1 MYKEI
6 TSALRRLSAPTT
18 WTAVAITL
26 VLAGCNDD
34 NPKDSKTA
42 SSATRALTPVAKRV
56 TLKASGNEMERD
68 PVIQSH
74 PLSELVQLTSA
85 PSRTA
90 TPEPARLDTSTL
102 ITDSDVG
109 IAQFSDI
116 EIPFSIKRLSVTTGI
131 ENREPLEMDHVELG
145 QSPIYAFVE
154 LSNPSDEPQEVV
166 ITFEN
171 PEGPSVGHVTLTV
184 PANQPRWRTWGRTRM
199 VQNAG
204 EWSAVVKTV
213 DGDEI
218 ARQDFSVES
227 PIEKKSLSPKK
238 KEQPSS

>member
-6 TSALRRLSAPTT
+6 TSALRRMSAPTT

-26 VLAGCNDD
+26 VLTGFNDD
-34 NPKDSKTA
+34 KPTKPQTA
-42 SSATRALTPVAKRV
+42 APVVKR
-56 TLKASGNEMERD
+56 TTIKAFGNESERD

-74 PLSELVQLTSA
+74 PLDAPPMAELARLISA
-85 PSRTA
+85 PPRAA
-90 TPEPARLDTSTL
+90 TEAAVRLDASTL
-102 ITDSDVG
+102 IPESDAGV
-109 IAQFSDI
+109 AEFSDT
-116 EIPFSIKRLSVTTGI
+116 EMPFSVKRLTVTTGI

-171 PEGPSVGHVTLTV
+171 PEGPAVGHVTLSV

-218 ARQDFSVES
+218 VRQNFSVES
-227 PIEKKSLSPKK
+227 PVEKKSLSIKK
-238 KEQPSS
+238 KEHPSS